1 MRHAVLSSLILASV
15 ATPAVAQE
23 KGAPPATPAQI
34 VAARAT
40 TPTTTKKKVEPRATA
55 EFPGFDMIKEGGSRI
70 YVDLS
75 KRVQVDEQL
84 ATGTIT
90 YVFKDARVDSY
101 NDTNPLEL
109 FYFDTPAVR
118 ARMHVVKKDVVLTVV
133 LRADV
138 KATTRMVDTPQ
149 GARFEI
155 DFPAGSYA
163 EKSAPPMP
171 KVEKK
176 KKK

>member
-1 MRHAVLSSLILASV
+1 MRLAVLCALSLASV
-15 ATPAVAQE
+15 ATPALAEEKAPAATRAVA
-23 KGAPPATPAQI
+23 
-34 VAARAT
+34 
-40 TPTTTKKKVEPRATA
+40 TKKRVEPRAIA
-55 EFPGFDMIKEGGSRI
+55 EFPGFELIPGEAGGSRL

-75 KRVQVDEQL
+75 KRVEVAEQL
-84 ATGTIT
+84 AAGTIT
-90 YVFKDARVDSY
+90 YVFHDARVDSY

-109 FYFDTPAVR
+109 FYFNTPALR
-118 ARMHVVKKDVVLTVV
+118 ARMHVVKKNVVLTVT

-138 KATTRMVDTPQ
+138 KATTRMVDARH

-163 EKSAPPMP
+163 EKPAPAPP

-176 KKK
+176 KR

>member
-1 MRHAVLSSLILASV
+1 MRHVVLSSLLLASV
-15 ATPAVAQE
+15 ATPALAEE
-23 KGAPPATPAQI
+23 KAATPAP
-34 VAARAT
+34 VAAARR
-40 TPTTTKKKVEPRATA
+40 PEKKKVEPRPTA
-55 EFPGFDMIKEGGSRI
+55 EFPGFEMIKDGGGSRL

-75 KRVQVDEQL
+75 KRVDVTEHL
-84 ATGTIT
+84 SAGTIT

-118 ARMHVVKKDVVLTVV
+118 ARMHVVKKDVVLTIA

-138 KATTRMVDTPQ
+138 KATTRTVDTPQ

-163 EKSAPPMP
+163 EKAAPAVP

-176 KKK
+176 KK

>member
-1 MRHAVLSSLILASV
+1 MRFAVLCAVTLASI
-15 ATPAVAQE
+15 
-23 KGAPPATPAQI
+23 APPALAEEKAPAP
-34 VAARAT
+34 VAAAKRPAA
-40 TPTTTKKKVEPRATA
+40 KKKAEPRAIA
-55 EFPGFDMIKEGGSRI
+55 EFPGFEMIKTEAGGSRL

-75 KRVQVDEQL
+75 KRVEVGEQ
-84 ATGTIT
+84 AAAGTIT
-90 YVFKDARVDSY
+90 YVFHDTRVDSY

-118 ARMHVVKKDVVLTVV
+118 ARMHVVKKDVVLTVA

-163 EKSAPPMP
+163 EKTAPPVP

-176 KKK
+176 KK